1 MTITEGGLKTS
12 AEYDD
17 LNAKAHEDLSKQIP
31 FKDAMG
37 VALAAGVGYGF
48 DAYAV
53 NIYGLLLPSIM
64 ASLAISTN
72 GAGIIGSLFLI
83 GYTIGTIGF
92 GIAADRFGRK
102 DTLGLSIVMYGI
114 TTALGGIGTNVIWF
128 TAMRFLT
135 GVGGAG
141 ELAVGAPYTCEMF
154 PTKYRAIGTGG
165 IMFSLYSCGY
175 IVAGLVA
182 LFVAPS
188 LGWQWPFIFA
198 IVPSILTFYFRRKLQ
213 ESAHFVI
220 EKAMDKVAATQAVL
234 TSETERASASARS
247 AAIDKIAAETRV
259 ESGDQ
264 MQGKPTLAVLL
275 AKTIKPAKHGPMHIF
290 FLGVLTLIAIVV
302 LSLGL
307 FVPHLNIAIA
317 APLVLGGTAL
327 VLLIMALYSFIER
340 GGPKTSYW
348 KIPVVR
354 KRIGIGW
361 LIYTA
366 NAMGYWGITVFLTL
380 FMVQKF
386 GVSQADA
393 IFYAI
398 MFYILQFFMSY
409 IGTGLSEL
417 IGRRPA
423 GMLGG
428 VIMIVVTILAANTTN
443 FSTFLIFGAL
453 QISMLGWLW
462 GLGDTYLSEMFPT
475 SIRGGC
481 FGLAVGGGRVMSIAA
496 PFLVGIGI
504 TQFGVTLPYLV
515 SALLWTLTIIGYFFG
530 PETSQKPLE
539 QIEDE
544 MIQEGLAS

>member
-1 MTITEGGLKTS
+1 MTMSDGGVQTPTDY
-12 AEYDD
+12 AD
-17 LNAKAHEDLSKQIP
+17 LDAKAHEDLSKQIP

-64 ASLAISTN
+64 ASLAIGTG

-102 DTLGLSIVMYGI
+102 DTLGLSIVMYGV

-154 PTKYRAIGTGG
+154 PTKFRAIGTGG

-182 LFVAPS
+182 LFIAPS

-198 IVPSILTFYFRRKLQ
+198 VFPSILTFYFRRKLQ

-220 EKAMDKVAATQAVL
+220 EKAMDKVEATQAL
-234 TSETERASASARS
+234 LASETAAARS
-247 AAIDKIAAETRV
+247 GATQHAGAAGAAQE
-259 ESGDQ
+259 
-264 MQGKPTLAVLL
+264 QGHATLATLL
-275 AKTIKPAKHGPMHIF
+275 ARTIKPAKHGAMHMF
-290 FLGVLTLIAIVV
+290 LLGVLLVVAIGI
-302 LSLGL
+302 LSVGL
-307 FVPHLNIAIA
+307 FIPALDIAIA
-317 APLVLGGTAL
+317 APLVLGGTTLIL
-327 VLLIMALYSFIER
+327 VTMALYSFLER
-340 GGPKTSYW
+340 GKEKPSYW

-361 LIYTA
+361 LLYTA

-398 MFYILQFFMSY
+398 MFYVLQFFMAY

-417 IGRRPA
+417 IGRRAA
-423 GMLGG
+423 GILGG
-428 VIMIVVTILAANTTN
+428 IIMIVVTILAANTN
-443 FSTFLIFGAL
+443 ELSVFLIFGAI
-453 QISMLGWLW
+453 QIAMLGWLW
-462 GLGDTYLSEMFPT
+462 GLGDTYMSELFPT

-504 TQFGVTLPYLV
+504 TQFGVTLPYLA
-515 SALLWTLTIIGYFFG
+515 SAGLWVLTIIGYFIG

-539 QIEDE
+539 QIENE
-544 MIQEGLAS
+544 MIQEGLRSS